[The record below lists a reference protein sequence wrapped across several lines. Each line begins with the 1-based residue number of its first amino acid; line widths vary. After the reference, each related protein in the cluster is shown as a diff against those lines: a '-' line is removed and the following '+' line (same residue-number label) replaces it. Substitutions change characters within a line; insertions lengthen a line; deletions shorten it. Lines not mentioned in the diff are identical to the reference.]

1 MAEKFKLSD
10 SGKCNVCQSVPAPT
24 EILKCYFCKGAFH
37 GLCSQAGGEKIATKS
52 LVTNFNASST
62 NENFKF
68 FCDICLTKFE
78 IDTAK
83 TNDDRLCSV
92 EKNVTKIISELGEL
106 KNFLKKDEKSAPPV
120 SENYNVWNDLE
131 RLQKTKI
138 PPCKPILILDKKD
151 TDKNDSIEKL
161 IVENKIPVTNILQ
174 SKAGD
179 TLLVCDSITSRDKLK
194 KLTSENNMNLK
205 PVAGKKLNITIVG
218 LQKEYSKE
226 EVITQLMVQNE
237 FLNQLNV
244 SNDINDHIS
253 VHIVKPTRLNEKV
266 FQVFAS
272 VSEALRDGLRN
283 HLDKITVGMSVCKVY
298 DRTFVK
304 RCNNCQGLGHYFKEC
319 PIKDS
324 PSCAKCGG
332 DHRTDACDSSVKKCI
347 NCTRK
352 GAPLIDHFAFDPKCP
367 QIVSFSTQNS
377 SPSLNL

>member
-1 MAEKFKLSD
+1 MLS
-10 SGKCNVCQSVPAPT
+10 SWR
-24 EILKCYFCKGAFH
+24 
-37 GLCSQAGGEKIATKS
+37 EKIATKS

-138 PPCKPILILDKKD
+138 PPCKPMLILDKKD

-194 KLTSENNMNLK
+194 KLTTENNMNLK
-205 PVAGKKLNITIVG
+205 PVVG
-218 LQKEYSKE
+218 
-226 EVITQLMVQNE
+226 I
-237 FLNQLNV
+237 
-244 SNDINDHIS
+244 H
-253 VHIVKPTRLNEKV
+253 H
-266 FQVFAS
+266 
-272 VSEALRDGLRN
+272 
-283 HLDKITVGMSVCKVY
+283 
-298 DRTFVK
+298 
-304 RCNNCQGLGHYFKEC
+304 
-319 PIKDS
+319 
-324 PSCAKCGG
+324 
-332 DHRTDACDSSVKKCI
+332 HRWLA
-347 NCTRK
+347 
-352 GAPLIDHFAFDPKCP
+352 
-367 QIVSFSTQNS
+367 
-377 SPSLNL
+377 